1 MSEKKEILVDVK
13 HLKKYFQVSR
23 TNVLKAVD
31 DISFQIRRGET
42 VGLVGE
48 SGCGK
53 STAGRC
59 LIRLDHPT
67 EGEIYYKGKELA
79 KQDAK
84 EKIEFCKNVQMIFQN
99 PYSSLNPR
107 MTVREIVS
115 EGIRLHDKLTEKE
128 IAEKVK
134 ELLRKVGLNGD
145 HMSRFPHEFS

>member
-84 EKIEFCKNVQMIFQN
+84 EKIEFCKKCTDDFSKPIFILESQN
-99 PYSSLNPR
+99 
-107 MTVREIVS
+107 
-115 EGIRLHDKLTEKE
+115 D
-128 IAEKVK
+128 
-134 ELLRKVGLNGD
+134 RKGNCQ
-145 HMSRFPHEFS
+145 